1 MAEAKLIACH
11 ECELLQREVHL
22 PRGGVVRCGR
32 CAAELYRSHPDS
44 FERTLALTAGS
55 ILLFVIAN
63 SYPIIGLKL
72 QGQVIQTTLFHTV
85 QTLWNEEMKSVG
97 ILVFA
102 TTILMPALELCALTY
117 LLLPL
122 KLGRVPVHFAI
133 VFRTL
138 QAVKPWGMVE
148 VLMLGVLVS
157 LVKLANL
164 AGVVPGIALW
174 SFAAWMFVMAAV
186 ASVFDPRDLWRRVA
200 AAREAGAQGWRDDAR
215 SMSLPQ

>member
-11 ECELLQREVHL
+11 ECDLLQREVHL
-22 PRGGVVRCGR
+22 PLGGIVRCGR
-32 CAAELYRSHPDS
+32 CGAELYRSHPDS
-44 FERTLALTAGS
+44 FERTLALTAGA

-63 SYPIIGLKL
+63 SFPIIGLKL

-97 ILVFA
+97 ILVFV
-102 TTILMPALELCALTY
+102 TTILMPAIELCALTY

-133 VFRTL
+133 VFRML

-164 AGVVPGIALW
+164 AGVVPGVALW
-174 SFAAWMFVMAAV
+174 SFGALMFVMAAV
-186 ASVFDPRDLWRRVA
+186 ASVFDPRDLWARVA
-200 AAREAGAQGWRDDAR
+200 AAREAGAPRWRGDAR